1 MSRKKITLN
10 FNSEIRNIFNNN
22 SISVHDG
29 LSYLLCLY
37 YGTDPSYIPK
47 ELERKVLATNIV
59 TKDYENDEIKW
70 NIDLFE
76 ETESGFEWISDWMD
90 LFKNV
95 NPERRGVKADVL
107 RRMKK
112 FFVNNPSIRKEQV
125 LEATKMYLKTVD
137 NPTYCKKSH
146 KFIYEQDGSSML
158 LDFVERIDSNRAA
171 IQNKF
176 DDII

>member
-10 FNSEIRNIFNNN
+10 FNSEIRELFVNN

-70 NIDLFE
+70 NISLFE

-90 LFKNV
+90 LFKNI

-125 LEATKMYLKTVD
+125 FEATNMYLKTVD

-146 KFIYEQDGSSML
+146 KFIYELDGSSML
-158 LDFVERIDSNRAA
+158 LDYVERIDSNKAA

>member
-1 MSRKKITLN
+1 M
-10 FNSEIRNIFNNN
+10 
-22 SISVHDG
+22 
-29 LSYLLCLY
+29 
-37 YGTDPSYIPK
+37 
-47 ELERKVLATNIV
+47 
-59 TKDYENDEIKW
+59 
-70 NIDLFE
+70 FE